1 MPSFYSNIIKDS
13 SAEKSGRKIITTTYE
28 VKPKKIETL
37 EDEKEKEDTIDDPLR
52 FDPLGQ
58 IIIEKA
64 KRDRDELLRKTYEEV
79 ETIRSDAYNEA
90 YNMGYEEGK
99 TSGYDDGY
107 KEAYD
112 KNIEKAKEEAGSIIE
127 NANNILLSA
136 KAQYENYLKEKKEE
150 ILDLSLYIAQLAL
163 NKEILRDDAMDE
175 VIFNALEESAKAK
188 TYIIKCSEEYID
200 HINEN
205 VILWKEKLALNNCEV
220 FIIKDNSLEKGNA
233 VIEKNNGKIKVGID
247 VALENI
253 KKELF

>member
-13 SAEKSGRKIITTTYE
+13 SAEKSGRKTITTAYE

-37 EDEKEKEDTIDDPLR
+37 EDENKEEDTINDSLK

-58 IIIEKA
+58 IIVEKA

-79 ETIRSDAYNEA
+79 EAIRSNAYNEA

-112 KNIEKAKEEAGSIIE
+112 NNIEKAKSEADSILE

-136 KAQYENYLKEKKEE
+136 KTQYESYLKEKKEE

-175 VIFNALEESAKAK
+175 VIFNALEQSAKAK
-188 TYIIKCSEEYID
+188 TYIVKCSEEYID

-205 VILWKEKLALNNCEV
+205 ILSWKEKLALNNCEV
-220 FIIKDNSLEKGNA
+220 FVIKDNSLEKGNA
-233 VIEKNNGKIKVGID
+233 VIEKDNGKIKVGID
-247 VALENI
+247 IALENI